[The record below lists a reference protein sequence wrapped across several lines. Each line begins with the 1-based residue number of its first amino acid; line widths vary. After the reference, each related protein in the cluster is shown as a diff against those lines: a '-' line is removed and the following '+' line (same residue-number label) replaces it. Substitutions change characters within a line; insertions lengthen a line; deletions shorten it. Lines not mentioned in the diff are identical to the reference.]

1 MKRGLRILAAILALA
16 TLAVWLGT
24 GAHTGWTRTRQ
35 VVMKIDPVTELEYPE
50 SEPAFVAGV
59 EVVGGGLGLA
69 LLLVGGSFLFR
80 SQPQSNQR
88 KASF

>member
-1 MKRGLRILAAILALA
+1 MKKGLRIAAVVVALS
-16 TLAVWLGT
+16 TLAVWLAT
-24 GAHTGWTRTRQ
+24 GAHTGWTRTSQ

-80 SQPQSNQR
+80 NQPPSKQR
-88 KASF
+88 KASL